1 MYAITGVIGKVGGAT
16 ARALLAAGQSVRAVG
31 DEVNSAP
38 WDGQQISPTS
48 TGTVCPSL
56 CADGGQVVGA
66 RQVIDTRAQ
75 SLP

>member
-1 MYAITGVIGKVGGAT
+1 MFWLGLTLRRGT
-16 ARALLAAGQSVRAVG
+16 DNNLAHV
-31 DEVNSAP
+31 
-38 WDGQQISPTS
+38 

>member
-1 MYAITGVIGKVGGAT
+1 MRPRERHIFYRNGRRKDSLQHFLSLPGT
-16 ARALLAAGQSVRAVG
+16 ASVAFI
-31 DEVNSAP
+31 DEANGYGP
-38 WDGQQISPTS
+38 QP
-48 TGTVCPSL
+48 GTVCPSL